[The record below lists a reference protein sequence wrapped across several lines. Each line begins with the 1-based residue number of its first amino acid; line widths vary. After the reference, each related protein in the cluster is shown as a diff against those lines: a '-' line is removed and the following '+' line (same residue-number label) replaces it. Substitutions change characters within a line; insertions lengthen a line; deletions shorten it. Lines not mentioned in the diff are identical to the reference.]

1 MVFEVLFWLSV
12 LAVFHTYVLYPFLLK
27 IFSSNKPDNTVVFPY
42 DENLPFVS
50 ILISVFNEQEVI
62 VEKVESIYNTNY
74 PVEKFELIIGSDAS
88 TDNTN
93 SLLDDLSQKYHS
105 LHFFI
110 FKQRQG
116 KGNIINQLFENT
128 KGKILI
134 LTDANVIFETNT
146 IYELVKHFKNKDI
159 GLVDTNMINKG
170 LKKEG
175 ISIQENA
182 YLSREVIIKNQE
194 SRIWGTMMGPFGGCY
209 AIRKE
214 LYSKVPENYLVDDF
228 YINMKV
234 FEKQQKAINNL
245 NAKVYEHISSNLKDE
260 FRRKVRIATGNF
272 QNLYTFAYLLL
283 TPFKSVSFCFLSHK
297 VLRWLGP
304 FFLIIAFISNIFL
317 LFHPD
322 SPACQSF
329 TAGRSG
335 FYKYLFYFQCFV
347 FILPVIDYL
356 LRKFKIHIVTLR
368 FITHFYS
375 MNLALLFGFINFLKG
390 VETNVWKPT
399 KRNQ

>member
-194 SRIWGTMMGPFGGCY
+194 SRIWGTMM
-209 AIRKE
+209 
-214 LYSKVPENYLVDDF
+214 
-228 YINMKV
+228 
-234 FEKQQKAINNL
+234 
-245 NAKVYEHISSNLKDE
+245 
-260 FRRKVRIATGNF
+260 
-272 QNLYTFAYLLL
+272 
-283 TPFKSVSFCFLSHK
+283 
-297 VLRWLGP
+297 
-304 FFLIIAFISNIFL
+304 
-317 LFHPD
+317 
-322 SPACQSF
+322 
-329 TAGRSG
+329 
-335 FYKYLFYFQCFV
+335 
-347 FILPVIDYL
+347 
-356 LRKFKIHIVTLR
+356 
-368 FITHFYS
+368 
-375 MNLALLFGFINFLKG
+375 
-390 VETNVWKPT
+390 
-399 KRNQ
+399 